1 MLFSQAV
8 QAAAAAHGPFD
19 MAIEIGPHAA
29 LKGPVLETLRG
40 SDGEAVPYMG
50 LLHRGKDD
58 IDAFCNALGD
68 LWSRFSPATVDFR
81 TVDSTVSGAH
91 SRGLLKDLPTYD
103 WDHERLYWHESRT
116 SRAKAIANNPPHPLL
131 GTRTTDVTED
141 EIRWK
146 NLLKLSEMPWVRG
159 HQLQG
164 QVVYPAT
171 AYIATAVEAAR
182 RMVPDK
188 NIAVIEIQDFSI
200 GKPLVFGDNDAGI
213 ETLFTLHGIAQE
225 GENSYLASF
234 SYHASAKV
242 EAERLSTHATGKL
255 LVTTGET
262 HARWLPSRNDDPPNL
277 SAVPEDLF
285 YSLLEPIG
293 YGYSEQ
299 FRTLSSLQRKLDY
312 SSSTITVPPQDDEP
326 VQMLLHP
333 AMLDTAL
340 QGIFLAYS
348 FPGDGSLEQLHVP
361 TGIKSFRV
369 NVGLCEQNLQSGSSV
384 TSCAHLTENPLT
396 SKQLQGRRRYLHP

>member
-1 MLFSQAV
+1 
-8 QAAAAAHGPFD
+8 

-29 LKGPVLETLRG
+29 LKGPVLETLKA
-40 SDGEAVPYMG
+40 SIDGGEPVPYVG

-58 IDAFCNALGD
+58 VGAFCTALGD
-68 LWSRFSPATVDFR
+68 LWSRVSSPATVVDFA
-81 TVDSTVSGAH
+81 TVDSTASSGN
-91 SRGLLKDLPTYD
+91 RGLLKDLPTYH

-116 SRAKAIANNPPHPLL
+116 SRSKATANNPPHPLL

-159 HQLQG
+159 HRLQG

-171 AYIATAVEAAR
+171 AYLSTAVEAAR
-182 RMVPDK
+182 CLVPADK

-200 GKPLVFGDNDAGI
+200 GKPLVFGDNDAGV
-213 ETLFTLHGIAQE
+213 ETLFTLHGIAKE
-225 GENSYLASF
+225 GDNSYVASF

-242 EAERLSTHATGKL
+242 EADRLTTHATGTL
-255 LVTTGET
+255 RVTMGET
-262 HARWLPSRNDDPPNL
+262 HARWLPSREDDPPNL

-293 YGYSEQ
+293 YGYSED

-312 SSSTITVPPQDDEP
+312 SSSTVGAPAQDGEP
-326 VQMLLHP
+326 VQILLHP

-348 FPGDGSLEQLHVP
+348 FPIS
-361 TGIKSFRV
+361 
-369 NVGLCEQNLQSGSSV
+369 
-384 TSCAHLTENPLT
+384 
-396 SKQLQGRRRYLHP
+396 